1 MLKYVENPRRF
12 RARQM
17 LHCIWIFVAKR
28 RSISAAAASAAL
40 CRARSAAALR
50 KKKRLF
56 GLILG
61 AVWGILTMWAR

>member
-1 MLKYVENPRRF
+1 MHK
-12 RARQM
+12 AD
-17 LHCIWIFVAKR
+17 VAAYMAFCRKAQN
-28 RSISAAAASAAL
+28 ISAAAASAAL

>member
-1 MLKYVENPRRF
+1 MDF
-12 RARQM
+12 CRQ
-17 LHCIWIFVAKR
+17 AQ
-28 RSISAAAASAAL
+28 SISAAAASAAL

>member
-1 MLKYVENPRRF
+1 MRKADVAAYMDF
-12 RARQM
+12 CRQ
-17 LHCIWIFVAKR
+17 AQN
-28 RSISAAAASAAL
+28 ISAAAAAAAM
-40 CRARSAAALR
+40 CRACSAAALC